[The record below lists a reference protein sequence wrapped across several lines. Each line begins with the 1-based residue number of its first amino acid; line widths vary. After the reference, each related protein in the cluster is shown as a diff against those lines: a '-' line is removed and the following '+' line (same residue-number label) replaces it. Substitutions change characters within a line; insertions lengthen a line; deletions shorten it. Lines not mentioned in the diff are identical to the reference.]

1 MTIISTL
8 SLIWGLHWEVH
19 PVIPA
24 LQAFLHALTAG
35 GSPGKRTS
43 VVVGRE
49 GREIVCVGGLVRI
62 SRCSSLGSGFANVAD
77 KSEETRTMKIL
88 ERIIINE
95 DWHGLESF
103 RKLDEVFQ
111 VLHTQVVK

>member
-1 MTIISTL
+1 MTINVSTL
-8 SLIWGLHWEVH
+8 SLNWSLHWEVH

-35 GSPGKRTS
+35 GSPGKRVS
-43 VVVGRE
+43 VVVGKE
-49 GREIVCVGGLVRI
+49 GREIVCVGGLVII

-88 ERIIINE
+88 ERIIE
-95 DWHGLESF
+95 DCDLRIELLF
-103 RKLDEVFQ
+103 
-111 VLHTQVVK
+111 